1 MESLYGK
8 KSKSLIINSSLKQ
21 IMFCVQKRNMTS
33 VEITQMIGNNSGV
46 AGNFLATKRGDATP
60 K

>member
-1 MESLYGK
+1 
-8 KSKSLIINSSLKQ
+8 
-21 IMFCVQKRNMTS
+21 MFCVQKRHMTY

-46 AGNFLATKRGDATP
+46 AGKFLATKRGDATQ

>member
-1 MESLYGK
+1 
-8 KSKSLIINSSLKQ
+8 
-21 IMFCVQKRNMTS
+21 MFCVQKRNMTS